1 MHAVGK
7 KIAKRRLSVSVTPTG
22 SKLRCVRLL
31 VNYCFARDISQRE
44 LKPRVSRQVHCIRAV
59 LQFSASFARGA
70 SSSST
75 CLIFP
80 LLVLPFAIFSPRFLC
95 SAADHAP
102 RGGIAMKSENI
113 GERSDAHVAHRTVA
127 VSSQLQLAQC
137 SLKVPIGNG
146 NSRSPGRECERTSET
161 HSVTRIVYS
170 GNRSALIIDRC
181 IMFTEAIIAA
191 CTTPARDARR
201 VTFAK

>member
-1 MHAVGK
+1 MQLGK
-7 KIAKRRLSVSVTPTG
+7 NCETADFPFLSRPREASCVAYVSSPLLFRSRHFSARISEAACVEASALHSRR
-22 SKLRCVRLL
+22 
-31 VNYCFARDISQRE
+31 
-44 LKPRVSRQVHCIRAV
+44 V
-59 LQFSASFARGA
+59 LQLSTSFPRGA

-75 CLIFP
+75 CLFFP

-95 SAADHAP
+95 SATDHAP

-113 GERSDAHVAHRTVA
+113 GERSDAHIAHATAA

-146 NSRSPGRECERTSET
+146 NSRSPGCECERTSET